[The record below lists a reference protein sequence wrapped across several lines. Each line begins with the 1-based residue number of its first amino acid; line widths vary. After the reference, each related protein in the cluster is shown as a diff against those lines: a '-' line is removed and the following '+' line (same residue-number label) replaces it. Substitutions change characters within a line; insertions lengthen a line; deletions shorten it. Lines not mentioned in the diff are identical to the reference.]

1 MEKNVKACALVAG
14 ALGALQHKTNSF
26 EKSEE
31 VSDIYILKNKNMD
44 QDKGSRNESRL
55 QHNSSFH
62 QTSAEA
68 RVEPDLNASFALL

>member
-14 ALGALQHKTNSF
+14 ALAALQLKTNSF

-31 VSDIYILKNKNMD
+31 VSDIYILKNKNMN
-44 QDKGSRNESRL
+44 QDKSSRNESRV

-62 QTSAEA
+62 QT
-68 RVEPDLNASFALL
+68 